1 MILCSSFRFAFS
13 FVCYWTG
20 RQLRRAQTSSASMAA
35 ATPVLL
41 LLAAASV
48 CPSCLG
54 LSSLSSSSCTWP
66 ALDPGYD
73 VRGNSVHRPAATTPT
88 ACCAACDEFPQC
100 KAWILRQVND
110 TEVVCNL
117 KTELGE
123 VYDCGVAICLQG
135 RISTAPT
142 PPGPAPPCPGG
153 GAPSSV
159 SHSRPFQ
166 HLLRQPSEPVAEA
179 RRAALAQGKVQPH
192 VFIFLQVSLCC
203 AGW

>member
-1 MILCSSFRFAFS
+1 M
-13 FVCYWTG
+13 
-20 RQLRRAQTSSASMAA
+20 SSASVAA
-35 ATPVLL
+35 AALL
-41 LLAAASV
+41 LMATASV
-48 CPSCLG
+48 PSCLG
-54 LSSLSSSSCTWP
+54 LSSSLSSSSSSCSWP

-73 VRGNSVHRPAATTPT
+73 VRGDSVHRPAATTPT

-100 KAWILRQVND
+100 KAWILRQVNGTD
-110 TEVVCNL
+110 VVCNL

-135 RISTAPT
+135 RISTSPA

-159 SHSRPFQ
+159 SHPRPFQ
-166 HLLRQPSEPVAEA
+166 HLQRQPSEPVAEA

-192 VFIFLQVSLCC
+192 VFIFLQVSLLFVHAVRC
-203 AGW
+203 WYR